1 MSESRNETFQL
12 RINPFL
18 RVDLGNTHPAR
29 LLLVA
34 SLVAALAGQVCL
46 AEDWLQWGGPN
57 RDFKVSSPGLAESW
71 PEEGP
76 PRLWSRPLGEGYSAI
91 VAENGVLYTMYRG
104 SDPEALEKETVIA
117 LDADTGR
124 TKWEYRY
131 DAPFPEKMN
140 RRYGPGPISTPLITG
155 ARLFTI
161 GSTGK
166 LHGLEKETGK
176 LLWARDIYT
185 EFAMQTVGMKTNR
198 GYSSSPIAYEDTLIL
213 P

>member
-1 MSESRNETFQL
+1 MSASRNETFQL

-18 RVDLGNTHPAR
+18 RVDLGNTHPAK

-131 DAPFPEKMN
+131 EAPFPEKMN
-140 RRYGPGPISTPLITG
+140 RRYGPGPIRRLLSPG
-155 ARLFTI
+155 RVCSPSARP
-161 GSTGK
+161 
-166 LHGLEKETGK
+166 EN
-176 LLWARDIYT
+176 YT
-185 EFAMQTVGMKTNR
+185 AWRRRPERCCGR
-198 GYSSSPIAYEDTLIL
+198 GTSIPSSQCRRSG
-213 P
+213 